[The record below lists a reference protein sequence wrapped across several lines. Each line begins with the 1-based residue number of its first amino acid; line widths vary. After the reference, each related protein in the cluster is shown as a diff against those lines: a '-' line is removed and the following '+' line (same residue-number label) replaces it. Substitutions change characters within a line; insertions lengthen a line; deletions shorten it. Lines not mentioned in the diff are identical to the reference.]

1 MSDELK
7 RDFKGIWI
15 PKEIWLEDKL
25 TMLEKV
31 IFLEIDS
38 LDVSEEGCYASNE
51 YLSKFCNC
59 TETKVSKAVAKLVK
73 LNYLKIIKF
82 DGRKRFLKSN
92 INFVQGR
99 VEKMS
104 RQTLTKLKADFN
116 KSQDINIYN
125 KIEDIY
131 NNNIYDY
138 LEENGFM
145 LSPIHYEV
153 VQKWK
158 DDDLTRFAIKKAV
171 LNNKYNIS
179 YIEKI
184 LYNWK
189 KNNITTVQQAI
200 QQDEEFRKRA
210 NEYYK
215 NKYKTKEQKDVPEW
229 FDKDLK
235 KDNEIKRSDLSD
247 EEQRLIDEILGD
259 NK

>member
-1 MSDELK
+1 MDDELT

-15 PKEIWLEDKL
+15 PKEIWLDNRLNTIDKIL
-25 TMLEKV
+25 LLEV
-31 IFLEIDS
+31 DS
-38 LDVSEEGCYASNE
+38 LDCGDDGCYASNE
-51 YLSKFCNC
+51 YLAKFCQC
-59 TETKVSKAVAKLVK
+59 TEWTVSTSINKLIK
-73 LNYLKIIKF
+73 LGYINVIKF
-82 DGRKRFLKSN
+82 DGRKRYIKSRLGK
-92 INFVQGR
+92 IQ
-99 VEKMS
+99 
-104 RQTLTKLKADFN
+104 RQTWENPKADLG
-116 KSQDINIYN
+116 KSKDINIIN
-125 KIEDIY
+125 NIEDINNN

-138 LEENGFM
+138 LEENGFI
-145 LSPIHYEV
+145 LSPIHYDA

-158 DDDLTRFAIKKAV
+158 DNDLTRFAIKKAV

-184 LYNWK
+184 LYNWE

-215 NKYKTKEQKDVPEW
+215 NKYKTKEQKDVPDW

-235 KDNEIKRSDLSD
+235 IDNEAKESDLTN
-247 EEQRLIDEILGD
+247 EEKRLIDEILGN